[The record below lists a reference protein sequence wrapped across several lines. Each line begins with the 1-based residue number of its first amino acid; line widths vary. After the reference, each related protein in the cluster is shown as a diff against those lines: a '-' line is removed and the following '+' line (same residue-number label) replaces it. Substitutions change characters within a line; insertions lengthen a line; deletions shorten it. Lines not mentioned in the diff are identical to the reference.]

1 MFHLVSPLRLF
12 IRTLMVNG
20 EVASGRHLDG
30 DCLLYAISAC
40 GSNSQAAA
48 CNVGQLQV
56 AAGLAPNPSRATQA
70 APRESDSTEVNQCD

>member
-1 MFHLVSPLRLF
+1 MAKLHQLGISTGIVSCMRFQL
-12 IRTLMVNG
+12 
-20 EVASGRHLDG
+20 
-30 DCLLYAISAC
+30 AI
-40 GSNSQAAA
+40 SNSQAAT